1 MDKLEIEFIQKYDST
16 NPEKGYNV
24 ELGGNGIGK
33 HSESTKR
40 KISEAQLGEKNHM
53 YGKKGSLNTTSK
65 RVIDL
70 TTGIIYE
77 SASQCAEILNLG
89 TGAFSKVC
97 ACARGER
104 HSTYNRV
111 FRYVDENDNPIIV
124 PLPYIT
130 KTITTIIDITNNKIY
145 NSINDIVDD
154 TGFSFSGISLVLKGK
169 RKQIRGHVY
178 QYGEEKVIKYC
189 KYNKVFDLILP
200 EYKYIV
206 NTVLSPDYLEKCNDY
221 PEKE

>member
-1 MDKLEIEFIQKYDST
+1 
-16 NPEKGYNV
+16 
-24 ELGGNGIGK
+24 
-33 HSESTKR
+33 
-40 KISEAQLGEKNHM
+40 
-53 YGKKGSLNTTSK
+53 
-65 RVIDL
+65 
-70 TTGIIYE
+70 
-77 SASQCAEILNLG
+77 
-89 TGAFSKVC
+89 
-97 ACARGER
+97 
-104 HSTYNRV
+104 V

-124 PLPYIT
+124 PLPCIT

-145 NSINDIVDD
+145 NSINDIVDN

-169 RKQIRGHVY
+169 RKQIFGHVY

-200 EYKYIV
+200 EYKYVV